1 MPKSV
6 VNPEFLPVLE
16 KMPSFD
22 GLSGMSLPEVR
33 ETFLTSVR
41 LIEGKPLPDVEAQ
54 EEYVPGLNNAPDVRI
69 LTYSPRK
76 CAPRAPA
83 MVYIHG
89 GGLVSGH
96 PEVDDPKCQ
105 QLASKMGFKV
115 FSVDYRLAPEVKYPG
130 AIEDCYAVLKWVHE
144 NADKLGID
152 REKVVVAGESAGGGL
167 SAALSLM
174 ARDKKDYKL
183 AYQLLIYPMLDDRT
197 ATTSDPA
204 ADFGEFVWTRSAN
217 KFAWQA
223 YLGSDAGGANTPAY
237 ASAARAKDLTG
248 LPPTFIGVGSMDLFL
263 CEDLDYAKRLMAAG
277 VPTEVMVVPGAYH
290 VFDMYVPDAELSR
303 RFADAYCA
311 GLKRVLG
318 L

>member
-6 VNPEFLPVLE
+6 VNPEFLPILE
-16 KMPSFD
+16 KMPFFD
-22 GLSGMSLPEVR
+22 GLSSLSLPEVR
-33 ETFLTSVR
+33 EVFLTSVR
-41 LIEGKPLPDVEAQ
+41 LIEGRPLPDVITR
-54 EEYVPGLNNAPDVRI
+54 EEYVPGLNNAPDVRVVVY
-69 LTYSPRK
+69 TPREVQ
-76 CAPRAPA
+76 PNAPA

-105 QLASKMGFKV
+105 KLASDLGFQI

-144 NADKLGID
+144 NASKLGISRD
-152 REKVVVAGESAGGGL
+152 KVVVAGESAGGGL

-174 ARDKKDYKL
+174 ARDKKEYKL
-183 AYQLLIYPMLDDRT
+183 AFQLLIYPMLDDRT
-197 ATTSDPA
+197 AINSDPGA
-204 ADFGEFVWTRSAN
+204 NFGEFVWTRSAN
-217 KFAWQA
+217 KYAWQA
-223 YLGSDAGGANTPAY
+223 YLGDKAGGPQTPPY
-237 ASAARAKDLTG
+237 AAAGRATDLAG

-263 CEDLDYAKRLMAAG
+263 KEDLDYATRLMAAA

-303 RFADAYCA
+303 RFMDAYCA
-311 GLKRVLG
+311 ALKRTLN

>member
-76 CAPRAPA
+76 SAPRAPA
-83 MVYIHG
+83 MIYIHG

-105 QLASKMGFKV
+105 KLASQLGLKV

-174 ARDKKDYKL
+174 ARDKKEYKL

-197 ATTSDPA
+197 ATTADPA

-223 YLGSDAGGANTPAY
+223 YLGNDAGGANTPAY
-237 ASAARAKDLTG
+237 ASAARAKDLAG

>member
-76 CAPRAPA
+76 STPRAPA
-83 MVYIHG
+83 MIYIHG

-105 QLASKMGFKV
+105 KLASQLGLKV

-174 ARDKKDYKL
+174 ARDKKEYKL

-197 ATTSDPA
+197 ATTADPA

-223 YLGSDAGGANTPAY
+223 YLGNDAGGANTPAY
-237 ASAARAKDLTG
+237 ASAARAKDLAG